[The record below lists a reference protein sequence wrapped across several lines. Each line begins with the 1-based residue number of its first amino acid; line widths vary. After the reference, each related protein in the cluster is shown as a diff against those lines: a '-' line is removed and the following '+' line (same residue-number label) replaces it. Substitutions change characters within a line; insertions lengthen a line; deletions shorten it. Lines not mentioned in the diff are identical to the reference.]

1 MGRHAVPQETIA
13 AIHADAPAEN
23 LFFAQ
28 YRYWM
33 AGYSTRDIFC
43 WDCAWDALLRFVG
56 REAATALY
64 SEFHLFTRTL
74 HEESCRKIEWRP
86 DICRCLCRDEFLALR
101 LVAASQQND
110 LQQELSVASDLL
122 GADIG
127 VDRLGARKINALVRA
142 SRLLAQ
148 ALKGRRFVLAP
159 IKRLPPPSALPH
171 TPHGHTLQ

>member
-1 MGRHAVPQETIA
+1 MGQHANPRETIA

-43 WDCAWDALLRFVG
+43 WDCAWDTLLRFVS
-56 REAATALY
+56 RDSAPALY

-74 HEESCRKIEWRP
+74 NEQARRKVEWRP

-101 LVAASQQND
+101 LVSASQQND
-110 LQQELSVASDLL
+110 LDEELAAASDLL
-122 GADIG
+122 GADISSCRSG
-127 VDRLGARKINALVRA
+127 VDSVRTLLMA

-148 ALKGRRFVLAP
+148 ALKNRRFVLAP
-159 IKRLPPPSALPH
+159 IKRLPPASTLPH